1 MEFLSNNWL
10 EIVVALMAFAK
21 VVVNLTPSVKDDAIF
36 GIVDRVINAII
47 KPVKKKIENVCKCRE
62 CSCCK
67 LC

>member
-47 KPVKKKIENVCKCRE
+47 KPVKKK
-62 CSCCK
+62 
-67 LC
+67 

>member
-10 EIVVALMAFAK
+10 EIAVALMAFAK

-47 KPVKKKIENVCKCRE
+47 KPVKKKNRKC
-62 CSCCK
+62 
-67 LC
+67 L